1 MSHPLRRVLI
11 FLAAGAF
18 TILAPLA
25 SAGRT
30 RAVAP
35 ANPASPAAEPRFRT
49 TQLEFYLGDDGIAYI
64 RPGLNI
70 RVDSVTIPAD
80 RRPVV
85 ELTLTDDMNQPV
97 DRLGQVTPGAISL
110 SFILAAYDP
119 ETRLY
124 TSYTT
129 RVSNADPAAPN
140 APASDVQASADSGGT
155 FTDLST
161 GKVRYRFR
169 TALPEGFST
178 SQTLTLGIY
187 GARNLTDIIN
197 KNYYDNVEHDFRADG
212 APVTVTWDKIR
223 DASCNACHE
232 QLAFHG
238 GSRRDVKL
246 CVLCHNPQTV

>member
-18 TILAPLA
+18 LF
-25 SAGRT
+25 
-30 RAVAP
+30 VAP
-35 ANPASPAAEPRFRT
+35 WAYGSRQRAAAPATPAAPSEEPRFLT
-49 TQLEFYLGDDGIAYI
+49 TQLEFYLSEDGIAYI

-85 ELTLTDDMNQPV
+85 ELTLTDDMNQPL
-97 DRLGQVTPGAISL
+97 DRLGQVTPGAISM
-110 SFILAAYDP
+110 SFILAAYNP

-124 TSYTT
+124 TSYTIRT
-129 RVSNADPAAPN
+129 QNASPAAPN
-140 APASDVQASADSGGT
+140 APASAIQASADSGGT

-169 TALPEGFST
+169 TALPEGFDA

-187 GARNLTDIIN
+187 STRNLSDIIG
-197 KNYYDNVEHDFRADG
+197 KSYYDNVLHD
-212 APVTVTWDKIR
+212 
-223 DASCNACHE
+223 
-232 QLAFHG
+232 
-238 GSRRDVKL
+238 
-246 CVLCHNPQTV
+246 